1 MISQRIFNPLFILI
15 IGAIL
20 LSIVSFSDVP
30 IGNDEGVWGYV
41 GRAWAEDGLLPY
53 SGILD
58 NKAPGIYYL
67 NYISYLLFGVNLWF
81 MRFLALIT
89 TIATAYLIYLL
100 VKKIANNQAAVF
112 AMAIFLFLSPLPA
125 FDGAYAQTETFM
137 NLFVVSSFYFMNVL
151 IAGRKR
157 FAGLA
162 LSGLCCG
169 LAIAFRQSAVVSI
182 IPLLVNSA
190 FLENYNLRR
199 ALASSGI
206 FISGVAASIALG
218 IFPYYLGGGR
228 FIDYLNGAW
237 LLLFLQRVAGA
248 VAGGGL
254 LHRFSGFTLHFFIPE
269 MAILVSSVAVF
280 IVYLRKIRNSGFLFA
295 ATLLVWV
302 LSDFFSYN
310 LQGTYFA
317 HHLKLLMLSWSVCFG
332 VVADFFLRK
341 FFPEA
346 ESNSNR
352 TLYGSFLILSLIIL
366 YVVFQNSYPATI
378 RNALKGVND
387 HDFKNIGLLVRDI
400 TKPGDTIYVYGL
412 HTGPIYYYS
421 SRNSPSRYFE
431 SSFLKIPSAS
441 AELRTK
447 LLTEKPSAVLTLRND
462 DTIPSWLSELIAN
475 NYRLTAQQND
485 YNIYTQ

>member
-1 MISQRIFNPLFILI
+1 MISQRILNPLFILI
-15 IGAIL
+15 VGGVL

-30 IGNDEGVWGYV
+30 IGNDEGVWGYI
-41 GRAWAEDGLLPY
+41 GRAWVEDGVLPY

-58 NKAPGIYYL
+58 NKMPGIYYL
-67 NYISYLLFGVNLWF
+67 NYISYLFFGTNLWF

-89 TIATAYLIYLL
+89 TTATAYLIYLL
-100 VKKIANNQAAVF
+100 VKKFASRRAAVF
-112 AMAIFLFLSPLPA
+112 SMAIFLFLSPLPA

-137 NLFVVSSFYFMNVL
+137 NLFVVLSFYFMNVL

-157 FAGLA
+157 FVGLA

-169 LAIAFRQSAVVSI
+169 LAIAFRQSAVISI
-182 IPLLVNSA
+182 VPLLVNSA

-199 ALASSGI
+199 TLVGSGI
-206 FISGVAASIALG
+206 FISGVAAAVALSVS
-218 IFPYYLGGGR
+218 PYYLGGGR
-228 FIDYLNGAW
+228 FIDYLYGAW
-237 LLLFLQRVAGA
+237 LFLFLQVKTGA
-248 VAGGGL
+248 VSGGL

-269 MAILVSSVAVF
+269 MAILASSVAFF
-280 IVYLRKIRNSGFLFA
+280 IIYLRKIRNSGFLFA
-295 ATLLVWV
+295 VPLLVWA

-310 LQGTYFA
+310 LQGTYFS

-346 ESNSNR
+346 ESSSSR
-352 TLYGSFLILSLIIL
+352 ALHGSFLVLFLIIL

-378 RNALKGVND
+378 RNALKGTNS
-387 HDFKNIGLLVRDI
+387 HDFKNIGLFIRDI
-400 TKPGDTIYVYGL
+400 TKQGDTIYVYGL

-431 SSFLKIPSAS
+431 TSFLKIPAAM

-447 LLTEKPSAVLTLRND
+447 LLTEKPAAVLTLRND
-462 DTIPSWLSELIAN
+462 DTIPSWLSEFIAN
-475 NYRLTAQQND
+475 NYRLTAEQSD